1 MECPVVGEYH
11 VIVMP
16 LYGRQRMTSN
26 LTGDVNCL
34 VGPRIDH
41 WP

>member
-1 MECPVVGEYH
+1 MECPVVGKYH

-26 LTGDVNCL
+26 LT
-34 VGPRIDH
+34 
-41 WP
+41 